1 MRQLSL
7 TDGATKM
14 PPNTQE
20 SIAKAVLTVDQFC
33 ATVTIG
39 RTGFYDAVKLGLI
52 KPLKFGTRTLVPA
65 SEVSAF
71 LDRLSEPGR

>member
-1 MRQLSL
+1 MCS
-7 TDGATKM
+7 
-14 PPNTQE
+14 NTYE
-20 SIAKAVLTVDQFC
+20 STAKAVLTVDEFC

>member
-1 MRQLSL
+1 
-7 TDGATKM
+7 M

-20 SIAKAVLTVDQFC
+20 STAKAVLTVDEFC

-39 RTGFYDAVKLGLI
+39 RTGFYDAVKLGLM
-52 KPLKFGTRTLVPA
+52 
-65 SEVSAF
+65 EVSAF